1 MFCNS
6 KKVLCLLF
14 PILIIIISLLQMQDR
29 IITKYIR
36 NDNSNNFYVTVVSMY
51 FSLDK
56 SKHSQSEYD
65 LWIQNFMKSVDTPL
79 ALFCDRNSL
88 DKLQMYRGNKPVK
101 FYVYESIW
109 DLMRALEV
117 DRNMSYVDNYWNK
130 QLGLDPDKNLHNPNL
145 YAIWN
150 LKTHILKL
158 IADGNPFRSECFI
171 YTDAGAWRQRVF
183 ENWPDEN
190 FIYRLV
196 RFQQNRILFGQIS
209 DNLKETERNSIIE
222 GGFFSGNKVAVDTLY
237 KNYYT
242 IHDKRL
248 KEGLFV
254 GNDQILMNI
263 LAFKEFNET
272 VVKLRT
278 WDIKC
283 KMSYDQ
289 WFFYQYFFAQKQ
301 DFKCLNNK
309 FSLLS

>member
-1 MFCNS
+1 MVS
-6 KKVLCLLF
+6 KSIKNLC
-14 PILIIIISLLQMQDR
+14 ISSLIIITIVSLLQREDK
-29 IITKYIR
+29 IIAEYSQN
-36 NDNSNNFYVTVVSMY
+36 NDSNNFYVTAVSMY

-65 LWIQNFMKSVDTPL
+65 TWIQNFMKSVETSL
-79 ALFCDRNSL
+79 ALFCDRKSL
-88 DKLQMYRGNKPVK
+88 DKLRMYRGNKPVK
-101 FYVYESIW
+101 FYVYENIW
-109 DLMRALEV
+109 NIMRVLEV
-117 DRNMSYVDNYWNK
+117 YRNMSYADNYKNK
-130 QLGLDPDKNLHNPNL
+130 QLDLDREKNIHNPNL

-150 LKTHILKL
+150 LKTFILKL
-158 IADGNPFRSECFI
+158 VADENPFKSEYFI

-190 FIYRLV
+190 FIYRLI